1 MIGKTQQRLIILCL
15 ALVSACSTNPADKDR
30 PEAIAVD
37 VSKPIQRVKIVRFD
51 QDLYHIPVPPTPGD
65 VAAMRKKH
73 GRFFE
78 LWCGQLSG
86 IILPTDTAP
95 KNGLIAYNLGQYL
108 SDQHIQT
115 LMADCDSVFRD
126 LTWLE
131 DQLTLVFERYRSGF
145 QGHVVPKVITFVEP
159 FNYKVMAMDSA
170 TGLGLHYY
178 LGSNYKY
185 YPSLQLPQ
193 YMVRKMSREYMVH
206 DLIKGW
212 LDSEYLVDSIQR
224 NCLSQM
230 IYQGKV
236 MYAMDVLDPGMPDTI
251 KTGYSALQFEW
262 ALRNEYDLWAFFVG
276 QKLLYNT
283 NPKVYLKFIHDGNTT
298 SGFPKEAPA
307 RLGPFVGW
315 KIVRAYMAKH
325 ADTSLKQLFELQD
338 AQKILQESGYNPE
351 KPSS

>member
-1 MIGKTQQRLIILCL
+1 
-15 ALVSACSTNPADKDR
+15 
-30 PEAIAVD
+30 
-37 VSKPIQRVKIVRFD
+37 
-51 QDLYHIPVPPTPGD
+51 
-65 VAAMRKKH
+65 
-73 GRFFE
+73 

-86 IILPTDTAP
+86 IILPNDTAP
-95 KNGLIAYNLGQYL
+95 ANGLIAYNLGQYL
-108 SDQHIQT
+108 SDQHIRT
-115 LMADCDSVFRD
+115 LMSDCDSAFKD

-131 DQLTLVFERYRSGF
+131 DQLTLVFERYRTGF
-145 QGHVVPKVITFVEP
+145 PGHVVPKVITFVEP

-178 LGSNYKY
+178 LGINYRY

-236 MYAMDVLDPGMPDTI
+236 MYAMDVLDPDMPDTI
-251 KTGYSALQFEW
+251 KTGYSALQFDW
-262 ALRNEYDLWAFFVG
+262 ALRNEFDLWAFFVG

-283 NPKVYLKFIHDGNTT
+283 NPKVYLKYIHDGNTT

-307 RLGPFVGW
+307 RLGPYIGW

-351 KPSS
+351 KPNS